1 MSELNQNKTETLTSD
16 ISENPVPGK
25 EPSEKPVIE
34 NQSFIDK
41 AKAEFIANGG
51 TIEVQ
56 TPKPAAKRKRQ
67 KSAKPAKAKKGTGT
81 AQSSTGRK
89 PILSSWRM
97 LCIKKG
103 TKLTCRIDGKVSEKY
118 FACTISEAGMN
129 LDVTIKGRKKPT
141 ETDGLMRA
149 EMLVRSILKKPV
161 AKPQGWDFWGI
172 EKKGKWV
179 SIHSLFETTD
189 RATLLNRR
197 NY

>member
-1 MSELNQNKTETLTSD
+1 MSELENK
-16 ISENPVPGK
+16 IGIPGAVI
-25 EPSEKPVIE
+25 EPSKAEQSATLQESINAHLAAGGIIDKPKPKPVNRRE
-34 NQSFIDK
+34 K
-41 AKAEFIANGG
+41 R
-51 TIEVQ
+51 
-56 TPKPAAKRKRQ
+56 AASGKTSKRKSV
-67 KSAKPAKAKKGTGT
+67 KVLK
-81 AQSSTGRK
+81 STGARK
-89 PILSSWRM
+89 PVLTAWKM

-179 SIHSLFETTD
+179 SIHSLFESTD

>member
-1 MSELNQNKTETLTSD
+1 MSELENKVNEQNPNVNPIPEKEKSAKELEREKIEAATKAFEEKGGKV
-16 ISENPVPGK
+16 ENLNK
-25 EPSEKPVIE
+25 KINASKP
-34 NQSFIDK
+34 
-41 AKAEFIANGG
+41 
-51 TIEVQ
+51 
-56 TPKPAAKRKRQ
+56 PKRKRQ
-67 KSAKPAKAKKGTGT
+67 KSSKPSKAKKGTGT

-129 LDVTIKGRKKPT
+129 LDVTIKGRKNTT

-172 EKKGKWV
+172 EKKGKWT